1 MGRRSEESPQPP
13 SARGR
18 GRPAAPVWSVAE
30 VADLLSVPE
39 AWVQRALEKAPA
51 VFLPGAFQDK
61 EGLWLVPE
69 RAVKGLLGPGL
80 PRLFSVAD
88 FAALVGF
95 SVPWIYE
102 MIATGAVECRTVLG
116 HKRIPETAYWQLPAH
131 RPEGVAA
138 RPLIFSE
145 GKTA

>member
-1 MGRRSEESPQPP
+1 MGAKSQSRSA
-13 SARGR
+13 SAGGR

-30 VADLLSVPE
+30 VADVLRVPDG
-39 AWVQRALEKAPA
+39 WVERALERAPD
-51 VFLPGAFQDK
+51 VFLPGSFRDA
-61 EGLWLVPE
+61 EGRWLVPE
-69 RAVKGLLGPGL
+69 RSVRGLLGPGL

-102 MIATGAVECRTVLG
+102 MIQAGAIECRTVLG
-116 HKRIPETAYWQLPAH
+116 HKRIPETAYWALPAH